1 MNKSRVSSVLL
12 MARKLGYA
20 LRVPPRWENRGA
32 EQLCEGTVHPGK
44 PVKSPT
50 VLAASKG

>member
-1 MNKSRVSSVLL
+1 MKKSRVSSVLL

-32 EQLCEGTVHPGK
+32 EQLCEGTLHPGK
-44 PVKSPT
+44 AVNSPT